1 MLILYWF
8 HTAIYKLL
16 FPVNVCITFDQR
28 IQKKIIFDYVEFDG
42 FFNSKK
48 SFPEKSRLITLKKRG
63 RESE

>member
-28 IQKKIIFDYVEFDG
+28 IQKKIIFDYVEFDV
-42 FFNSKK
+42 FDTLS
-48 SFPEKSRLITLKKRG
+48 SRF
-63 RESE
+63 